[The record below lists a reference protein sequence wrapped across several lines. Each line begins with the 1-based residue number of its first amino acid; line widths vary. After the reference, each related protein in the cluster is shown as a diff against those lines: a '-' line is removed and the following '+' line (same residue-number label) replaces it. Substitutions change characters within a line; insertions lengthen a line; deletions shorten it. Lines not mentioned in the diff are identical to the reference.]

1 MKAKTI
7 SLIIIYYIMDNFAVS
22 LNNMRK
28 IFQGFQA
35 VDNVTLEIE
44 AGEIFGL
51 SRTQRSRQE
60 HYN

>member
-1 MKAKTI
+1 
-7 SLIIIYYIMDNFAVS
+7 MDNFAVS